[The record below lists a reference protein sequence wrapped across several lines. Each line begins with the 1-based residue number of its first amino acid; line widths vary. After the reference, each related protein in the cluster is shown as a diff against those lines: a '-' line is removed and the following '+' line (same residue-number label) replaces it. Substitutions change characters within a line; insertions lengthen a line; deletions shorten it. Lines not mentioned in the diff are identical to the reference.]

1 MADVRNA
8 SGLTTGK
15 SQVHSIQVKDNSELL
30 KITLVWTDPAA
41 LLGAGKALVNDLD
54 LVVTSPR
61 GTTYRGN
68 ANFSGGFSQPQP
80 DPVAADTNNVEMVVV
95 ANPDPGTWT
104 VTIEGRAVNVGQQG
118 YALVASF
125 A

>member
-41 LLGAGKALVNDLD
+41 ELAAAPALVNNLD
-54 LVVTSPR
+54 LVVVSPG
-61 GTTYRGN
+61 GTTYRGT

-80 DPVAADTNNVEMVVV
+80 NPVAADPNNVEMVIV
-95 ANPDPGTWT
+95 AAPDPGTWRVT
-104 VTIEGRAVNVGQQG
+104 VEGREVNVGLQG